1 MFERDGMQNINDDGF
16 FELWTKELKE
26 ELSAFWAEIIE

>member
-1 MFERDGMQNINDDGF
+1 MLKRDGMHDNDDIF

-26 ELSAFWAEIIE
+26 ELPNFWYEFSK